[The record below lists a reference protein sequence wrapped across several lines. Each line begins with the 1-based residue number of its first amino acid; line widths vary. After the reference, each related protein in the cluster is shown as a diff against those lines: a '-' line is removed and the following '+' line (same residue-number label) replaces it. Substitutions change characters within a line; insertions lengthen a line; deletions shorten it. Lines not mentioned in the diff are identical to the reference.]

1 MRLRNLATFLTS
13 FLLVF
18 TVFAFAQAKK
28 APGPLTIEAKFGP
41 VKFDHTSHVKA
52 AKNDCK
58 VCHDKIWPQDAK
70 APVKFKGGAMHKD
83 AVAAKSSC
91 ATCHV
96 AGGQS
101 FEVKGNCN
109 KCHQK
114 GAAKG

>member
-1 MRLRNLATFLTS
+1 MRVRQFATFFSS

-18 TVFAFAQAKK
+18 TVLAFAQAKK
-28 APGPLTIEAKFGP
+28 APGPLTVPSKYGA
-41 VKFDHTSHVKA
+41 VTFDHASHVKA

-58 VCHDKIWPQDAK
+58 TCHDKLWPQDAK

-96 AGGQS
+96 AGGTS
-101 FEVKGNCN
+101 FEPKGNCT

-114 GAAKG
+114 GGAKS